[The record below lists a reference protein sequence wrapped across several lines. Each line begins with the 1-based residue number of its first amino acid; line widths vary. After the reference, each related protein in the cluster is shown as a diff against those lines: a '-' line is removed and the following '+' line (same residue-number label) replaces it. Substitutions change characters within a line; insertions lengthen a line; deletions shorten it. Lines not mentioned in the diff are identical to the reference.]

1 MKIFATIIFTVLC
14 LPAHSEVIPSEVS
27 SRLKGIKL
35 NYIAE
40 YKKQVL
46 YSDIAKAISL
56 KQNFFDLILKK
67 SRQVIPG
74 TAVYLT
80 KKTLLDADSLYDFKS
95 PWMLNAPLANN
106 THLTMETMIIMN
118 GLILFGYSKESQV
131 KVANY
136 SYFTSNFTY
145 PKTIKLRLNGT
156 TYLHE
161 PPLSGPLNIGISGFK
176 YVNGKLEMLYKVL
189 FLSFTREMKTYPIE
203 ARKLQSKSP
212 FSRSSFY

>member
-1 MKIFATIIFTVLC
+1 MKILALLVFTVLC
-14 LPAHSEVIPSEVS
+14 LPSYSEVVPKVVS
-27 SRLKGIKL
+27 SRLSDLKL
-35 NYIAE
+35 NYVVE
-40 YKKQVL
+40 YKKQVF
-46 YSDIAKAISL
+46 YSDIAKAMEK

-80 KKTLLDADSLYDFKS
+80 KKSLLDADSLYDLKS
-95 PWMLNAPLANN
+95 PWMLNAPLADGS
-106 THLTMETMIIMN
+106 HLTMETMIIMN
-118 GLILFGYSKESQV
+118 GLVIFGYASKNVV
-131 KVANY
+131 KLSNY
-136 SYFTSNFTY
+136 KFLTSNYTY

-161 PPLSGPLNIGISGFK
+161 PPLSGPLSLGIIGYRYIK
-176 YVNGKLEMLYKVL
+176 GKLEILYSFL
-189 FLSFTREMKTYPIE
+189 FLSFSREMKTYPIE